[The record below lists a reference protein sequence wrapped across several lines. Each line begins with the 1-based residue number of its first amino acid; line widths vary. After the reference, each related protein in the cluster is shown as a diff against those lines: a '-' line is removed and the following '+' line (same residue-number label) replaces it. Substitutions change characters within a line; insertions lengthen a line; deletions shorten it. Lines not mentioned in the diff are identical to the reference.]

1 VDPSLDNDKINL
13 SGYVSQANK
22 MFRDC
27 FAIFRPVK
35 VQVDLF
41 REKLSTGQLLYSTDP
56 IKEAEDEEPKSTFER
71 AFDESKLNIEKLKEM
86 IGKMSPEEMA
96 MVPELVKQIKS
107 LLALRFDYIN
117 DKNSENVDRF
127 VEDNH
132 HLRYLNDLAHLQLI
146 ISEKL
151 NNKAELTA

>member
-1 VDPSLDNDKINL
+1 
-13 SGYVSQANK
+13 

-41 REKLSTGQLLYSTDP
+41 REKLSTGQLLYGTDP
-56 IKEAEDEEPKSTFER
+56 IADQEDDEPKSTFER
-71 AFDESKLNIEKLKEM
+71 AFDGSKLNIEKLKEV

-117 DKNSENVDRF
+117 DKNKENVDRY

-132 HLRYLNDLAHLQLI
+132 H
-146 ISEKL
+146 
-151 NNKAELTA
+151 